1 MECQILCS
9 GKNKKKKNKQTKKQ
23 TKKNNNNKKKN
34 VMTLSSAD
42 LAMRVEKVKMLLTT
56 AADDI

>member
-9 GKNKKKKNKQTKKQ
+9 GKKKKKKITQKKQ
-23 TKKNNNNKKKN
+23 QQQKKN

-42 LAMRVEKVKMLLTT
+42 LALRVEKVKMLLT
-56 AADDI
+56 AAVDDI